1 MEMNFLLSAHERVI
15 SSFKQNK
22 RLIEK
27 ELSQLFQ
34 NCRKLKKS
42 AKDNTEEA
50 LKGFDDL
57 IAQIDKLK

>member
-1 MEMNFLLSAHERVI
+1 MNFLLSAHERVI

-22 RLIEK
+22 RFIEK